1 MRRKIVAGNWKM
13 NKNFQEGVELAM
25 AVQESLKDY
34 KGNCKV
40 ILIPP
45 FVHIAKIREL
55 LENDIISLGAQN
67 CSNKDKG
74 AYTGE
79 VSAEML
85 WSSGADYV
93 LVGHSERRQ
102 YYGETNKS
110 CAEKINIALDNQLM
124 PIYCVGETKEQRE
137 KNETFKVIE
146 EQMKVGAFALDAA
159 DFGHL
164 VIAYEP
170 VWAIGTGLT
179 ATKEQA
185 QEVHAFIRKLIE
197 KKYNKEIANNTTIL
211 YGGSCNPSNADELF
225 AQPDVDGGLIGGA
238 SLKADDFVKI
248 IQANK

>member
-1 MRRKIVAGNWKM
+1 MRQKIVAGNWKM

-25 AVQESLKDY
+25 AVQESLKNY
-34 KGNCKV
+34 KDNCKV
-40 ILIPP
+40 VLIPP
-45 FVHIAKIREL
+45 FIHISKIREL
-55 LENDIISLGAQN
+55 LDNEIIFLGGQN
-67 CSNKDKG
+67 CSNKAEG

-79 VSAEML
+79 ISAEML
-85 WSSGADYV
+85 WSAGADYV

-102 YYGETNKS
+102 YYGETNKT
-110 CAEKINIALDNQLM
+110 CAEKIDLALDNQLL
-124 PIYCVGETKEQRE
+124 PIYCVGETLEQRE

-146 EQMKVGAFALDAA
+146 EQMKIGAFGLEPS
-159 DFGHL
+159 DFEQI

-197 KKYNKEIANNTTIL
+197 KQYDKNISSKTTIL
-211 YGGSCNPSNADELF
+211 YGGSCKPSNAEELF

-238 SLKADDFVKI
+238 ALNADDFVKI
-248 IQANK
+248 IMANK